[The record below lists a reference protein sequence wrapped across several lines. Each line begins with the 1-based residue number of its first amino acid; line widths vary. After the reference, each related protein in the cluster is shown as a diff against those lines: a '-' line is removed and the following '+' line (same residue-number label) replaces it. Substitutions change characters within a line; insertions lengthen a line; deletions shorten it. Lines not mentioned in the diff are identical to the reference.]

1 MQRSPHTSC
10 FRNLLSAILAGLQR
24 SALLLAL
31 ILPITLTAQVPTNGL
46 IGYWPFSGSAND
58 ASGNGHHGTV
68 YGPTLVEDRF
78 RNTNRAYS
86 FDGINDSII
95 IPHHFDFSFDSATS
109 FSISLWFKTCKIGT
123 TNTADALLFGKDD
136 PDPHTTIVYAIMY
149 LEQIGRVF
157 ATGAGGGDGSND
169 GKWHH
174 CALIISD
181 TVPSVNARGRWA
193 GLYVD
198 GQLVGANP
206 QYVVSYASN
215 TGDLFIG
222 GTSIFEG
229 VDQFFEGAI
238 DDIRVY
244 NRALSS
250 TEVAGL
256 YGEGG
261 WPVTP
266 DTTIT
271 STFTAL
277 DATTICPGESV
288 QLRIEKGNAD
298 GYVWKTLSGIS
309 GEDTPN
315 PVASP
320 SGSVVYEVSA
330 YRRISGEPCS
340 DTVWYPMQVA
350 VTVLDP
356 PKAVAGTAQFVCLD
370 DTVRLGGQTTGGLP
384 PYQWQWTPTAGL
396 SNPNVERPELVVT
409 KSERYKMVVTDA
421 KGCQDSAEVSVTF
434 LPSPELDLGADTVY
448 WCRGEAGVE
457 LGAEAT
463 GGNSPYVYTWSV
475 ADGLDRTDSAYV
487 LARPPKGTTYI
498 VEVRDVGGCRAIDS
512 VTVLP
517 VDGPSAAA
525 GKDTAIC
532 SGGSARLG
540 GDVVSGLEYSWSPA
554 TGLDN
559 VSSSNPTARPPTTTM
574 YTLTVRDL
582 KTGCTSTDDVEVRVQ
597 RVELRSDPSS
607 VDFGLLDGC
616 TPDAVRTIRI
626 YNDGESTA
634 TLDDRSV
641 DNGSFT
647 LLGGS
652 VVVPGGGSVEVR
664 VRYAPQGSGSHSGVA
679 SLRGAPCGAEVQI
692 NVSGSKEE
700 TVIGAD
706 VGSVDFGSS
715 LLCEV
720 EAEERRITIT
730 NSGSVEAE
738 LDAAALSAPFSVVG
752 PGLPVTIGANSSVE
766 IVVRYAPV
774 GAGVY
779 SEELR
784 LPFAAGECK
793 DTIRVT
799 LSGEVIEPTLDLGG
813 VQELDFGVLD
823 GCTTEKDTVLTLTN
837 SSSVE
842 ISIERIDLPAG
853 YRVLN
858 SLPITVDGNSSVAL
872 RVRYVPVGT
881 GVSGGPVSLNYEPCS
896 AVLGF
901 DVVGE
906 KQGVTFTVTDAIDFG
921 EVALCEG
928 EVSLPL
934 EILLQGESGDGSISS
949 VVVAGPFTTT
959 VSAGAVLRDGQT
971 ENFEVRF
978 APAVEGDFTERLL
991 LRLEPCGVER
1001 EVAVRGRAVRSEL
1014 TAVNLNFGTVGVS
1027 SVQVGE
1033 VVFRNTGTSAVRVES
1048 LAGVVAPFSVVST
1061 TPMLPATL
1069 GVGEELRVEIEYS
1082 AVTGV
1087 SQSPVEAVLSSPC
1100 ELRFAGEVRGEGESS
1115 ARAKIVLP
1123 ELRSRAGE
1131 RVRLDLVLSESSGL
1145 DGVGAKAF
1153 EAEVSFDASLL
1164 VVSDNTV
1171 WSDDAQGLRRTV
1183 VVQGERVGETG
1194 IFGSVELMGVLG
1206 RAEATDLRLDRF
1218 EWVDATG
1225 PVAVETESGEYV
1237 LEGLC
1242 RTGGVRLYDPR
1253 GEVGIK
1259 QVSPNP
1265 VSDKVGVAYS
1275 LSEPGSTRM
1284 VVVDSR
1290 GREVREV
1297 FSGELLSGAYI
1308 VEIGV
1313 AELESGI
1320 YWLVLETPTVV
1331 LSERLVVVK

>member
-1 MQRSPHTSC
+1 MV
-10 FRNLLSAILAGLQR
+10 FLAF
-24 SALLLAL
+24 
-31 ILPITLTAQVPTNGL
+31 ILPLTLTAQVPTNGL
-46 IGYWPFSGSAND
+46 IAYWPFSGNAND

-68 YGPTLVEDRF
+68 YGATLVNDRF
-78 RNTNRAYS
+78 GIANRAYS
-86 FDGINDSII
+86 FDGVDDSIVV
-95 IPHHFDFSFDSATS
+95 PHHADFSFPAEVS
-109 FSISLWFKTCKIGT
+109 FSISLWVKSCDG
-123 TNTADALLFGKDD
+123 D
-136 PDPHTTIVYAIMY
+136 
-149 LEQIGRVF
+149 RVF
-157 ATGAGGGDGSND
+157 SVGLWTKDFTYPYTDSVVQGYNISMNPNGEIGGHSYGTSSTGPDLNSVSTYAD

-174 CALIISD
+174 AVLVASD
-181 TVPSVNARGRWA
+181 TIKVPFENSRRWS
-193 GLYVD
+193 GLFVD
-198 GQLVGANP
+198 GRLVDSDYN
-206 QYVVSYASN
+206 SN
-215 TGDLFIG
+215 NNQVHDLSRNIADIVIG
-222 GTSIFEG
+222 RTPGFSTHFNG
-229 VDQFFEGAI
+229 LI
-238 DDIRVY
+238 DDIRIY
-244 NRALSS
+244 NRALSA
-250 TEVAGL
+250 TEVGNL
-256 YGEGG
+256 YNEGG
-261 WPVTP
+261 WTP
-266 DTTIT
+266 DTTRVSLSLT
-271 STFTAL
+271 PMSSL
-277 DATTICPGESV
+277 EICPGDSARFS
-288 QLRIEKGNAD
+288 LASDAD
-298 GYVWKTLSGIS
+298 VIRWSRVDGLGSTTVGQI
-309 GEDTPN
+309 G
-315 PVASP
+315 ASP
-320 SGSVVYEVSA
+320 DETTEYMVTAVKYGSS
-330 YRRISGEPCS
+330 EPCIDS
-340 DTVWYPMQVA
+340 ATKTERIT

-356 PKAVAGTAQFVCLD
+356 PKAIAGTAQFVCLD

-384 PYQWQWTPTAGL
+384 PYQWEWTPADGL

-409 KSERYKMVVTDA
+409 KSERYKVVVTDA

-463 GGNSPYVYTWSV
+463 GGNSPYVYSWREP
-475 ADGLDRTDSAYV
+475 DGLDRTDSAYV
-487 LARPPKGTTYI
+487 LARPSKGTTYI
-498 VEVRDVGGCRAIDS
+498 VEVRDVGGCLAVDS

-517 VDGPSAAA
+517 VDGPSADA
-525 GKDTAIC
+525 GADTAIC

-540 GDVVSGLEYSWSPA
+540 GAVMSGLEYSWSPA

-559 VSSSNPTARPPTTTM
+559 ASSSNPTANPTATTM
-574 YTLTVRDL
+574 YTLTVRDP
-582 KTGCTSTDDVEVRVQ
+582 KTGCTSTDEVEVRVH

-647 LLGGS
+647 LLGGT

-692 NVSGSKEE
+692 NVRGEKEE

-720 EAEERRITIT
+720 EAEERQITIT

-738 LDAAALSAPFSVVG
+738 LNAATLTAPFSVVG
-752 PGLPVTIGANSSVE
+752 PGLPVRVGANSSVE
-766 IVVRYAPV
+766 IIVRYAPV

-799 LSGEVIEPTLDLGG
+799 LSGEVIDPVLDLGG
-813 VQELDFGVLD
+813 VAELDFGVLD
-823 GCTTEKDTVLTLTN
+823 GCTTEKDTVLTLRN
-837 SSSVE
+837 PSSVE
-842 ISIERIDLPAG
+842 ISIGTIDLPAG

-858 SLPITVDGNSSVAL
+858 SLPITVEGNDSVVL

-881 GVSGGPVSLNYEPCS
+881 GVSGGAVRLDYEPCS
-896 AVLGF
+896 AMLGF
-901 DVVGE
+901 AVVGE

-921 EVALCEG
+921 EIALCEG

-934 EILLQGESGDGSISS
+934 EVLLQGESGDGSISS
-949 VVVAGPFTTT
+949 VALAGPFTTT
-959 VSAGAVLRDGQT
+959 ASAGSVLRDGQT

-978 APAVEGDFTERLL
+978 APVVEGDFTETLL

-1014 TAVNLNFGTVGVS
+1014 TVVNLNVGTVGVGT
-1027 SVQVGE
+1027 VQSGE
-1033 VVFRNTGTSAVRVES
+1033 VVFQNTGTSVVRVES
-1048 LAGVVAPFSVVST
+1048 IAGVVAPFSVVST
-1061 TPMLPATL
+1061 RPGLPADL

-1082 AVTGV
+1082 AVAGM
-1087 SQSPVEAVLSSPC
+1087 SQSLVEAVLSSPC
-1100 ELRFAGEVRGEGESS
+1100 EERFAGEVRGAGESL

-1131 RVRLDLVLSESSGL
+1131 RVRMDLVLSESSGL
-1145 DGVGAKAF
+1145 DAVGARAF

-1164 VVSDNTV
+1164 VVSDNTL

-1183 VVQGERVGETG
+1183 VVRGERVGERG
-1194 IFGSVELMGVLG
+1194 VLGSVELTGVLG
-1206 RAEATDLRLDRF
+1206 RAESTELRMDRF
-1218 EWVDATG
+1218 EWVDGSG
-1225 PVAVETESGEYV
+1225 PVAVETESGEYE

-1259 QVSPNP
+1259 HVSPNP
-1265 VSDKVGVAYS
+1265 VRDKVEVAYS
-1275 LSEPGSTRM
+1275 LSESGSTRM
-1284 VVVDSR
+1284 VIVDSR
-1290 GREVREV
+1290 GRELGAV
-1297 FSGELLSGAYI
+1297 FSGDLLSGAYI

-1313 AELESGI
+1313 SELESGV